1 MEKDESKISFT
12 AQQLREAVTSYESLL
27 KPDVEQAYA
36 AMLQVPEFGVKV
48 VQAMEYTAKLVNKGK
63 MDGKRVLD
71 AAVVPAFLIG
81 MLVGLGGSSSPK
93 PIQVLEFEMAMA
105 LLQQAVGRQII
116 AEVVNYGS
124 AEVLRGVLK
133 EAVPFKTIRTDRWSI
148 PFIGSGCAIRRVF
161 LKEQGQEQTLYA
173 NPGIRAD
180 YDVRDEAEVQ
190 KLRRAMF
197 GVHV

>member
-1 MEKDESKISFT
+1 MEKDESKINFT
-12 AQQLREAVTSYESLL
+12 AQQLREAVTAYESLL
-27 KPDVEQAYA
+27 KSDVEQAYA

-48 VQAMEYTAKLVNKGK
+48 VQAMEYAAKLVNKGK

-81 MLVGLGGSSSPK
+81 MLVGLGGSSLPK
-93 PIQVLEFEMAMA
+93 PVRVLEFEMAMV

-133 EAVPFKTIRTDRWSI
+133 EVVPFKIIRTDRWSC
-148 PFIGSGCAIRRVF
+148 PFIDSGCAIRRVF